1 MLYGDPEMA
10 LIDIG
15 SQKQLFVDDYLIESM
30 SNCVRTMNRAE
41 KVAGNPVL
49 RSAHP
54 WEGRHLIVDNLLWDD
69 EAGRFE
75 MRYSARVWKA
85 RRVEDKVIM
94 ET

>member
-41 KVAGNPVL
+41 RWP
-49 RSAHP
+49 
-54 WEGRHLIVDNLLWDD
+54 LIRCCGQSTPGKG
-69 EAGRFE
+69 AT
-75 MRYSARVWKA
+75 SS
-85 RRVEDKVIM
+85 
-94 ET
+94 